1 MKVAVTVARDDASQ
15 RADRYLR
22 RYLAKVTLTRIQSLF
37 RRKEIKV
44 NGKHVPGNHLLAE
57 GDLLEVYGLTE
68 EQVAG
73 VEGIA
78 AGPDESSSRWL
89 PFPIIHEDEGI
100 LVVDKPSG
108 MAVHPGTGITPGHSL
123 IELAQAYLGPK
134 GDSLFQPAL
143 VHRLDRETSGVLL
156 IAKTGGMLRALTAAL
171 RAGEIRKEY
180 CALLHGRPDPE
191 KGTLQNTLDRIDS
204 RSGGAKSIIS
214 DEEGKEAITHY
225 EVVAILGSFT
235 LVRAIIETG
244 RMHQIRAQFSHAGWP
259 VAGDRRY
266 GGPDAARLVRNS
278 LGLRHLFLHAERLTW
293 RDGRNERVFVAPLPK
308 DLTSVLNRCRE
319 TN

>member
-44 NGKHVPGNHLLAE
+44 NGRHVPGNHLLAE

-73 VEGIA
+73 VEGLPTGVAEA
-78 AGPDESSSRWL
+78 ASRWL
-89 PFPIIHEDEGI
+89 PFPIIHEDEGV

-134 GDSLFQPAL
+134 SDSLFQPAL
-143 VHRLDRETSGVLL
+143 VHRE
-156 IAKTGGMLRALTAAL
+156 
-171 RAGEIRKEY
+171 
-180 CALLHGRPDPE
+180 C
-191 KGTLQNTLDRIDS
+191 
-204 RSGGAKSIIS
+204 
-214 DEEGKEAITHY
+214 
-225 EVVAILGSFT
+225 F
-235 LVRAIIETG
+235 
-244 RMHQIRAQFSHAGWP
+244 
-259 VAGDRRY
+259 
-266 GGPDAARLVRNS
+266 
-278 LGLRHLFLHAERLTW
+278 
-293 RDGRNERVFVAPLPK
+293 
-308 DLTSVLNRCRE
+308 
-319 TN
+319 